1 MKLSIIIPMYNS
13 CSNVAKNLAI
23 LDGQREGKNY
33 DLEVIVLNDGSSEDA
48 SLVKSLCELY
58 GFRYYWHENRGGAA
72 TCNAGLALV
81 NGDYFTFI
89 DADDSISDKYLDI
102 IFEEIASGEYDYIT
116 HRWQLQSG
124 VIGDQHEKPLVNW
137 NVWSNVYRTGIFNE
151 TMFDNDI
158 IFAWDIDWLRRLPF
172 TQDTKILC
180 SAAITNIYNENN
192 PESTTN
198 KFYRGE
204 IPARKSDIEK

>member
-23 LDGQREGKNY
+23 LNGQRWGKDY

-48 SLVKSLCELY
+48 SLVKSLCEQY
-58 GFRYYWHENRGGAA
+58 GFSYFWHENQGGAA
-72 TCNAGLALV
+72 TCNRGLTLV

-89 DADDSISDKYLDI
+89 DADDSITDKYLDI

-124 VIGDQHEKPLVNW
+124 VIGDQHEKPLANW

-172 TQDTKILC
+172 TPDMKNLY